1 MTIGKATVQ
10 IDRRLRIITV
20 LLSIM
25 TQMALWN
32 RIIFA
37 ATRSVHALAFPK
49 FVPSHHTTRLAI
61 MSHTNAVHVHQSTGC
76 SVRYISRSSKMMMSI
91 VDDVT
96 TEMKVAMK
104 AKDSVTLGTIRLIRT
119 AFANAAIELRTDN
132 LTDEQ
137 VSGIF
142 ADHIFFFILM

>member
-1 MTIGKATVQ
+1 MTIGKTTVQ

-25 TQMALWN
+25 TQVALWN
-32 RIIFA
+32 RIIFT
-37 ATRSVHALAFPK
+37 ATTCRSVHAFAFPK
-49 FVPSHHTTRLAI
+49 IVPSHHTARLVL
-61 MSHTNAVHVHQSTGC
+61 MSRSTAVHVHQFS
-76 SVRYISRSSKMMMSI
+76 SVRYISRSSKVMMSI

-96 TEMKVAMK
+96 AEMKVAMK

-119 AFANAAIELRTDN
+119 AFANTAIELRTEN

-137 VSGIF
+137 VNYVR
-142 ADHIFFFILM
+142 